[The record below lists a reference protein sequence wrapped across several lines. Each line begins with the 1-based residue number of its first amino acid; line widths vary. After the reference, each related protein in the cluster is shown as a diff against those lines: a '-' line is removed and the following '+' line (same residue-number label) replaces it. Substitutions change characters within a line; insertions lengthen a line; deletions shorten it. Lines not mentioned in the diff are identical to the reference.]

1 MVHVTSAVLV
11 AALVAAPVLAAP
23 VATDEFQSY
32 GRDLEEFD
40 ARSTTGG
47 RVAKKVAENVVESV
61 GQGQFKDTIKK
72 YTNPP
77 VQVPQGLK
85 DAAKKATG
93 PHSQA
98 AVDHVVKTHGK
109 KKRSFDFEDFEAR
122 STTGGRVAKKVAEN
136 VVESA
141 GQSTFKDTVK
151 KYTNPPVQVP
161 QGLKDAAKKAT
172 SGHSQAA
179 VDHVVKSHG
188 KKKRSFDFED
198 FETRST
204 TGGRIA
210 KKVAENVA
218 ESVGQS
224 QFKDTLKKYT
234 KPPVQ
239 VPQGLVDA
247 AKKATGP
254 HSQAAV
260 DWVVKTH
267 GKKKRSFDF
276 DDFVARSTTGGRI
289 AKKVAENVVESAGQ
303 GTFKDAVKKYTN
315 PPVQVPQGLKDAAKK
330 ATSGHSQAAVDHVVK
345 SHGKKKRSF
354 DFEDLEARS
363 TTGGRVAKKVAENV
377 VESVGQG
384 QFKDTV
390 KKYTNPPV
398 QVPQGLKDAA
408 KKATSGHSQAAVDH
422 VVKSHGKKKR
432 SFDFEDVEARSTT
445 GGRVAKKVAENVVE
459 SVGQGQFKDTL
470 KKYTN
475 PPVQVPQGLKDAAK
489 KATSGH
495 SQAAVDHVV
504 KTHGKKKRDL
514 EDFDLYERDFEDFED
529 VFERDLFDDLEER
542 DYFDE
547 LEEREFYDLNELD

>member
-23 VATDEFQSY
+23 VATDEFQFY

-77 VQVPQGLK
+77 IQVPQGLK

-141 GQSTFKDTVK
+141 GQSTFKD
-151 KYTNPPVQVP
+151 
-161 QGLKDAAKKAT
+161 
-172 SGHSQAA
+172 
-179 VDHVVKSHG
+179 
-188 KKKRSFDFED
+188 
-198 FETRST
+198 
-204 TGGRIA
+204 
-210 KKVAENVA
+210 
-218 ESVGQS
+218 
-224 QFKDTLKKYT
+224 
-234 KPPVQ
+234 
-239 VPQGLVDA
+239 
-247 AKKATGP
+247 
-254 HSQAAV
+254 
-260 DWVVKTH
+260 
-267 GKKKRSFDF
+267 
-276 DDFVARSTTGGRI
+276 
-289 AKKVAENVVESAGQ
+289 
-303 GTFKDAVKKYTN
+303 AVKKYTN

-330 ATSGHSQAAVDHVVK
+330 ATSGHSQAAVDWVVNT
-345 SHGKKKRSF
+345 HGKKKRSF
-354 DFEDLEARS
+354 DFDDFEARS
-363 TTGGRVAKKVAENV
+363 TTGGRIAKKVAENV

-489 KATSGH
+489 KAYVVIREITNGASFLMPIYSTSGH

-529 VFERDLFDDLEER
+529 VFERDLFGDLEER